1 MTKTRDRILVE
12 YDKNKV
18 GSQFLYLFEINKK
31 NAYLHKNGVQTRLS
45 NKKKKKNRQVKDFDA
60 MFKK

>member
-1 MTKTRDRILVE
+1 MTRTRDRVLVE
-12 YDKNKV
+12 CENEV
-18 GSQFLYLFEINKK
+18 GSQFLCLFEINKK

-45 NKKKKKNRQVKDFDA
+45 NTHKKKKKRQVKDFDV